1 MKPFSKQ
8 AISWSLL
15 LGSCMLPPVASAGFK
30 LEPASNTVITAN
42 PSKVASAANA
52 VTVAA
57 PNQAAAP
64 ATTIMLASDD
74 TQSWPLPVPLNAPKA
89 RASATAGSKAAAS
102 PPGSAAAGAS
112 AASVASTPPQASS
125 ASSGNAGSSGAGDG
139 SKAPAATSIRAASGV
154 APTPVEGTA
163 PAASS
168 SAASSSTAA
177 TGAAS
182 ASATA
187 AASAT
192 GAVAGGASNSAGAA
206 STFGHAASAGSST
219 SPGSASKSAAAAS
232 IRPAAVAAGNVAASS
247 APGAAGAST
256 PLNNS
261 GAAVRGQHGA
271 TAATP
276 TLERILGPNTYDR
289 ILRQDEFRGL
299 SKEVV
304 LKMQRELALIYRS
317 YPDWE
322 RDFSLPKQPLED
334 GIVGP
339 VTLFWLQRFCFN
351 FKVAPSGDFARY
363 LPQSISRIAAF
374 GKAHPQDLPVLLSSG
389 FAVWDDSQG
398 EPTRSGDFAVRAQGT
413 EPQLL
418 ELLARYRAS
427 RQAPESKSGDGRE
440 GLTMDVWTLTGSDL
454 ETVGGKDQVVLALKP
469 LAAKTFDSNEA
480 LKVAVK
486 QALGGNKTLLDKF
499 WPDIEAQILNNYG
512 YQVDR
517 DTEAG
522 LRKLGVPESVV
533 TALASLHDD
542 YFTDKAAFGTA
553 LAEVLKDQPD
563 ALAQYATPIEDL
575 SAQVDS
581 VGLNAQALTNLKKQW
596 QGNMYNAGVPVQ
608 ALNLL
613 KQIQDVSYPELR
625 LFQLA
630 ARAKLQYGFGGCK
643 LNMPLGNQYLAG
655 LRVSDDDMAA
665 LEKAWSAL
673 DTGPATRSGAVDVK
687 SIFARLTILR
697 ARLTICDKDEMK
709 AMTADIET
717 LYKGLLAPIVD
728 SVARKQYPF
737 NSTSMPIQWSGNG
750 CGCIMDDMAGLVVGF
765 YPFWSNSGKQQ
776 VMNFSVLS
784 RVAYYG
790 LSFDDLGEIK
800 QTNDQTGGD
809 AFVLSDGS
817 EKANKFI
824 LEAQTHTTKVDW
836 VISRHDW
843 KGAWGSY
850 PQARKRAILKK
861 LANNIMNLLNT
872 RLTDSFSRA
881 KPVISLGTGSPNTRG
896 DGVTLYFS
904 DFPADADSV
913 ASFNEFYEYLKKGL
927 SGRKAWVNILLP
939 QYAVNEKDGA
949 FGAANLVKLY
959 KITQIIENGNDAASA
974 VARSYF
980 MVLME
985 EPASEAKKRLRLD
998 IEAET
1003 SLRGIDRADFLRRV
1017 VPVLQFDNRNWQQ
1030 LDDDIVYFK
1039 DNFAGIGFWPL
1050 PLANLAKPVPNLS
1063 LPIMDP
1069 ANSCV
1074 NAELVALCLLQRYQV
1089 EGAKATQTSDIQK
1102 RVCEHRWALRA
1113 TMDLFVLLDLIVLIL
1128 FFQSCTVQGVIRQYF
1143 LPVVSLLVLP
1153 PVVVFML
1160 LLFYDPAYSR
1170 LSQGNVP
1177 FIIAVVVII
1186 IGIAGGYF
1194 YLRSQREKPSR
1205 QRALP
1210 QRQNGKPVRNARP
1223 VKTRV
1228 AGDDTA

>member
-1 MKPFSKQ
+1 MKPFFKQ

-15 LGSCMLPPVASAGFK
+15 LGSCMLLPVASAGYK
-30 LEPASNTVITAN
+30 LEPASNTVITVNPAMAAVTIQPVPGAN
-42 PSKVASAANA
+42 SANVVAS
-52 VTVAA
+52 
-57 PNQAAAP
+57 
-64 ATTIMLASDD
+64 
-74 TQSWPLPVPLNAPKA
+74 
-89 RASATAGSKAAAS
+89 
-102 PPGSAAAGAS
+102 
-112 AASVASTPPQASS
+112 
-125 ASSGNAGSSGAGDG
+125 
-139 SKAPAATSIRAASGV
+139 APAATS
-154 APTPVEGTA
+154 
-163 PAASS
+163 
-168 SAASSSTAA
+168 SA
-177 TGAAS
+177 
-182 ASATA
+182 
-187 AASAT
+187 
-192 GAVAGGASNSAGAA
+192 ASNSAAAGNAA
-206 STFGHAASAGSST
+206 SK
-219 SPGSASKSAAAAS
+219 PAAAS
-232 IRPAAVAAGNVAASS
+232 SASGNPAAASS
-247 APGAAGAST
+247 APGNPAVASSAASKPVAAGVAASVVAPVAAGVASSGAST
-256 PLNNS
+256 AANSPVSASSGATGAASSKSVASSS
-261 GAAVRGQHGA
+261 GAAVRGLVSA
-271 TAATP
+271 SAATP

-289 ILRQDEFRGL
+289 ILRQEEFKGL
-299 SKEVV
+299 SKDVV

-339 VTLFWLQRFCFN
+339 ITLFWLQRFCFN
-351 FKVAPSGDFARY
+351 FKVAPSGDFARH

-389 FAVWDDSQG
+389 FAVWDDSQS

-413 EPQLL
+413 EAQLL

-427 RQAPESKSGDGRE
+427 KQAPESKSGDGRE
-440 GLTMDVWTLTGSDL
+440 GLTMDVWTLTASDL
-454 ETVGGKDQVVLALKP
+454 DMIGGKDQVVLALKP

-512 YQVDR
+512 FQVDK

-522 LRKLGVPESVV
+522 LRNLGVPESVV
-533 TALASLHDD
+533 AALASLHDD

-563 ALAQYATPIEDL
+563 AVAQYASEIEDL
-575 SAQVDS
+575 SARIDS
-581 VGLNAQALTNLKKQW
+581 VGLNAQSLTNLKKQW

-643 LNMPLGNQYLAG
+643 MNMPQGNHYLAG

-673 DTGPATRSGAVDVK
+673 DTGPASSKGAVDVK
-687 SIFARLTILR
+687 SVFARLTILR
-697 ARLTICDKDEMK
+697 ARQTICDKDEMK
-709 AMTADIET
+709 AMQADIET

-737 NSTSMPIQWSGNG
+737 NSSSMPIQWSGNG
-750 CGCIMDDMAGLVVGF
+750 CGCVMDDLAGLVYGF
-765 YPFWSNSGKQQ
+765 YPFWSNSGKSQ

-843 KGAWGSY
+843 QGAWGSY

-927 SGRKAWVNILLP
+927 SGSKAWVNVLMP
-939 QYAVNEKDGA
+939 QYALTEKDGA
-949 FGAANLVKLY
+949 FGVANLVKLY
-959 KITQIIENGNDAASA
+959 KITQMIENGNDAAKA

-985 EPASEAKKRLRLD
+985 EPASEAKKRMRLD

-1050 PLANLAKPVPNLS
+1050 PLANLAKPVPNLP
-1063 LPIMDP
+1063 LPILDP
-1069 ANSCV
+1069 ANSCA
-1074 NAELVALCLLQRYQV
+1074 NAELVALCLLQRYQY
-1089 EGAKATQTSDIQK
+1089 EEAKSTHTSDIQK
-1102 RVCEHRWALRA
+1102 QVCEHRWALRA

-1128 FFQSCTVQGVIRQYF
+1128 FFQSCTVQSMIRQYF
-1143 LPVVSLLVLP
+1143 LPVISLLVLP
-1153 PVVVFML
+1153 PIVVFML

-1177 FIIAVVVII
+1177 FIIAVVVIVA
-1186 IGIAGGYF
+1186 GIVGGYF

-1210 QRQNGKPVRNARP
+1210 QRQNGKPVRRLPRP
-1223 VKTRV
+1223 GAADDAAVPTVLPVDPGK
-1228 AGDDTA
+1228 AGSGALHLPQPAQAAATATAAPATAAEEDAAAGSAASGDGGAPAPLRRPAAKKRKKAGFWS